1 MIRNDCKWV
10 CLVFVCLAMLLAV
23 PTFAQ
28 LPTGTILG
36 VAKDSSGAV
45 LPNTTITI
53 MNVDTGAKRTATTG
67 DDGAYRAA
75 ELPVGHYEVKGE
87 HAGFKTETQKGI
99 NLQVTDQAVI
109 NMTFEVGSSE
119 QEVVVTGEIPVVNT
133 QDATLG
139 GLVSDTSIKDLPLNG
154 RNYIDLSLLQ
164 PGVTRDKN
172 IGNSTTGGGGGF
184 GTTFSVNGAP
194 DRSNNFTLDGAVLQN
209 QFARNPSSEGGTTLG
224 VEGIKEYRVITNGFE
239 AEYGVTMGS
248 QTVMVSA
255 NGTNQF
261 HGDVFY
267 FMRNAALDAK
277 NFFDLPNSPT
287 PQFQKHNF
295 GGTFGG
301 PIKKDKTFFFVV
313 YEGLR
318 QNQGVTNL
326 INVPSPGCRVAAGA
340 TITQGINYATQCP
353 ELTSPSVTMDAGIQ
367 PFVGLYPMPNV
378 AAPGT
383 CASPADLPCNPP
395 QFGYASTSTAHESF
409 GQMRIDHNFSTK
421 DSFFARYT
429 IDDDALDNAPSQNA
443 PYFRSGTNQRNQY
456 ITLSESHIFST
467 QLLNTARFSFSRTK
481 FSSAA
486 VIQGLPANPS
496 IVPGFPVGEI
506 QVGGYDQ
513 LGPVEPLSYG
523 TQNIYALSDD
533 INFTKGKH
541 AFKFGTLL
549 MRWNEG
555 TQAANSQNG
564 FLSFPSPDQLFAATP
579 SLVEFEPLTANENRD
594 YIYNTLGFYGQDDW
608 RMSSHVTWNLG
619 LRYEFM
625 TTPWELNGRSS
636 RLLNDFT
643 DAFTVGPT
651 LENNTLRDFSPRIGV
666 AWDVFGNGKTAVR
679 SGFGIYYDVGNIG
692 TTLKQ
697 DSIGN
702 PPFAGLTD
710 IFSAGTTHV
719 DIPLTSAILNTQS
732 NITPQFVD
740 YHSKSPYMIQYNLSI
755 QQQLP
760 WGVGLGLAYVGNR
773 GVHLFTIR
781 DSNPIIPTSTGPC
794 GDPASLCVN
803 GVVQF
808 WDTGSPNYHPIN
820 PNMPST
826 INIATSADSSYN
838 GLQVVLNKR
847 ISRGLEFQVAYTYSK
862 VLDDTQ
868 GQANVADCFTSF
880 GLQGTDPLT
889 PSVDRG
895 PACFDSTH
903 NFEASVVY
911 HLPAMGSANGILSKV
926 TNGWWFSSIVSKQS
940 GYPVTPLVFVNRS
953 NSGVLQGQSDWVNEN
968 TPALLAAHPCTS
980 TPGHP
985 AANPASDT
993 NPCAYVPIPFDKNKV
1008 VTGNINQWFNP
1019 AMFSMAPEFPS
1030 PASEQ
1035 SQPQCPCTI
1044 GQLGNVGRN
1053 TLRGPGSSNWNFSLV
1068 KDTKLKFLGEGGAVQ
1083 FRAEFFNVLN
1093 HPTFKFGFLAP
1104 IIFVGAP
1111 SDMGPFSESPRS
1123 TNSQIRTTD
1132 GDPRQIQFA
1141 IKVLF

>member
-1 MIRNDCKWV
+1 MIRPYCKWM
-10 CLVFVCLAMLLAV
+10 CFGIVFLAALMV
-23 PTFAQ
+23 IPVNAQ
-28 LPTGTILG
+28 LPTATILG
-36 VAKDSSGAV
+36 LAKDSSGAV
-45 LPNTTITI
+45 LPNATITI
-53 MNVDTGAKRTATTG
+53 TNVDTGAVRTVSTG
-67 DDGAYRAA
+67 DDGAFRVP
-75 ELPVGHYEVKGE
+75 ELPVGHYEVRGE
-87 HAGFKTETQKGI
+87 HAGFKTETQRGI
-99 NLQVTDQAVI
+99 TLQVTDQAVI
-109 NMTFEVGSSE
+109 NFTFEVGSSQ
-119 QEVVVTGEIPVVNT
+119 QEVTVSAEVSVVNT

-139 GLVSDTSIKDLPLNG
+139 GLVSETAIKDLPLNG
-154 RNYIDLSLLQ
+154 RNYVDLTLLQ
-164 PGVTRDKN
+164 PGVTKDKN
-172 IGNSTTGGGGGF
+172 IGNSATGGGGGF

-224 VEGIKEYRVITNGFE
+224 VEGIKEYRVITTNFQ

-277 NFFDLPNSPT
+277 NFFDNPNNPI
-287 PQFQKHNF
+287 PQFQKNNF

-301 PIKKDKTFFFVV
+301 PIKKDKTFLFVV

-318 QNQGVTNL
+318 QNMGVTNTL
-326 INVPSPGCRVAAGA
+326 NVPSQGCRVAAGA
-340 TITQGINYATQCP
+340 TITQGTNYTTQCP

-367 PFVGLYPMPNV
+367 PFVALYPMPNLP
-378 AAPGT
+378 APGSCT
-383 CASPADLPCNPP
+383 PADLPCQPP
-395 QFGYASTSTAHESF
+395 QYGFASTSTAHESF
-409 GQMRIDHNFSTK
+409 GQIRFDHNFSTA

-429 IDDDALDNAPSQNA
+429 VDDDALDNAPSQNA

-481 FSSAA
+481 FASLG
-486 VIQGLPANPS
+486 ILQGLPANPP
-496 IVPGFPVGEI
+496 IIPGFPVGEI

-513 LGPVEPLSYG
+513 LGPAEPLSYG
-523 TQNIYALSDD
+523 TQNIYTLSDD
-533 INFTKGKH
+533 INITHGKH
-541 AFKFGTLL
+541 AFKFGTSL

-564 FLSFPSPDQLFAATP
+564 FLSFPSPDQLFASTP
-579 SLVEFEPLTANENRD
+579 SLVEFEPLTANENRY
-594 YIYNTLGFYGQDDW
+594 YIYDTLGFYGQDDW
-608 RMSSHVTWNLG
+608 RMNSRVTWNLG

-625 TTPWELNGRSS
+625 TTPAELNGRSS
-636 RLLNDFT
+636 RLLNDLTDPFT
-643 DAFTVGPT
+643 IGPT
-651 LENNTLRDFSPRIGV
+651 LQNNSLRDFSPRIGV
-666 AWDVFGNGKTAVR
+666 AWDVFGNGRTAVR
-679 SGFGIYYDVGNIG
+679 AGFGIYYDIGNIG

-710 IFSAGTTHV
+710 IFSAGTAHV
-719 DIPLTSAILNTQS
+719 DVPLTPAILNTQS

-740 YHSKSPYMIQYNLSI
+740 YNSKSPYMIQYNLSI
-755 QQQLP
+755 EQQLP
-760 WGVGLGLAYVGNR
+760 WGAGLGVAYVGNR

-781 DSNPIIPTSTGPC
+781 DSNPIAPTSTGQC
-794 GDPASLCVN
+794 GDPSSLCVN
-803 GVVQF
+803 GVVPF

-826 INIATSADSSYN
+826 INIATAADSNYN
-838 GLQVVLNKR
+838 GMQVVVNKR
-847 ISRGLEFQVAYTYSK
+847 VSRGLEFQVAYTYSK
-862 VLDDTQ
+862 VMDDTQ

-880 GLQGTDPLT
+880 GLQGTYPL
-889 PSVDRG
+889 DQHIDKG

-903 NFEASVVY
+903 NLEASVVY
-911 HLPAMGSANGILSKV
+911 HLPNIGSQNGFLSKAS
-926 TNGWWFSSIVSKQS
+926 NGWWISSIVSKQS

-953 NSGVLQGQSDWVNEN
+953 NSGVLQGQSDWVVEN
-968 TPALLAAHPCTS
+968 TPALIAAHPCN
-980 TPGHP
+980 
-985 AANPASDT
+985 AL
-993 NPCAYVPIPFDKNKV
+993 NPCAYTPIPFNKNTV
-1008 VTGNINQWFNP
+1008 VTGDINNYFNP
-1019 AMFSMAPEFPS
+1019 DMFSMAPEFPS
-1030 PASEQ
+1030 PEGGGNFV
-1035 SQPQCPCTI
+1035 
-1044 GQLGNVGRN
+1044 GQLGNAGRN
-1053 TLRGPGSSNWNFSLV
+1053 ILRGPGSSDWNFSLV
-1068 KDTKLKFLGEGGAVQ
+1068 KDTKVKFLGEGGSVQ
-1083 FRAEFFNVLN
+1083 FRAELFNVLN

-1104 IIFVGAP
+1104 ILFVGSP
-1111 SDMGPFSESPRS
+1111 SDTGPFSEKPRA

>member
-1 MIRNDCKWV
+1 V
-10 CLVFVCLAMLLAV
+10 GFAFLFLATLIAV
-23 PTFAQ
+23 PVFAQ
-28 LPTGTILG
+28 LPTATILG

-45 LPNTTITI
+45 LPNATITI
-53 MNVDTGAKRTATTG
+53 TNVDTDLKRTVSTG
-67 DDGAYRAA
+67 DDGTYRVP
-75 ELPVGHYEVKGE
+75 ELPVGHYEVRGE
-87 HAGFKTETQKGI
+87 HAGFKTETQRGI
-99 NLQVTDQAVI
+99 TLAVTDQAVI
-109 NMTFEVGSSE
+109 NFTFEVGSSQ
-119 QEVVVTGEIPVVNT
+119 QEVTVSAEVSVVNT

-139 GLVSDTSIKDLPLNG
+139 GLVTETAIKDLPLNG
-154 RNYIDLSLLQ
+154 RNYVDLTLLQ
-164 PGVTRDKN
+164 PGVTKDKN
-172 IGNSTTGGGGGF
+172 IGNSVTGGGGGF

-224 VEGIKEYRVITNGFE
+224 VEGIKEYRVITTNFQ

-255 NGTNQF
+255 GGTNQF

-267 FMRNAALDAK
+267 FIRNAALDAK

-287 PQFQKHNF
+287 PQFQKNNF

-318 QNQGVTNL
+318 QNQGVTNR

-340 TITQGINYATQCP
+340 TITQGIDYATQCP

-367 PFVGLYPMPNV
+367 PFVGLYPMPNLP
-378 AAPGT
+378 APGT
-383 CASPADLPCNPP
+383 CASAADLPCQPP
-395 QFGYASTSTAHESF
+395 QYGYASTSTANESF
-409 GQMRIDHNFSTK
+409 GQIRLDHNFSTA
-421 DSFFARYT
+421 DSFFARFT
-429 IDDDALDNAPSQNA
+429 IDDDGLDNAPSQNA

-456 ITLSESHIFST
+456 ITLSENHIFSP

-481 FSSAA
+481 FSS
-486 VIQGLPANPS
+486 VGNLQGLPANPP
-496 IVPGFPVGEI
+496 IIPGLPVGEI

-513 LGPVEPLSYG
+513 LGPAEPLTYG

-533 INFTKGKH
+533 MNFTRGKH
-541 AFKFGTLL
+541 SFKFGTLL

-555 TQAANSQNG
+555 TQGANSQNG
-564 FLSFPSPDQLFAATP
+564 FLSFPGPDQLFASTP
-579 SLVEFEPLTANENRD
+579 SLVEFMPLTANENRD
-594 YIYNTLGFYGQDDW
+594 YIYNTLGFYAQDDW
-608 RMSSHVTWNLG
+608 RMSSRVTWNLG

-625 TTPWELNGRSS
+625 TTPWEKNGRSS
-636 RLLNDFT
+636 RLLNDLT

-651 LENNTLRDFSPRIGV
+651 IENNTKRDFSPRVGV
-666 AWDVFGNGKTAVR
+666 AWDVFGNGRTAVR
-679 SGFGIYYDVGNIG
+679 AGFGIYYDIGNIG

-710 IFSAGTTHV
+710 IFSAGVAHV
-719 DIPLTSAILNTQS
+719 DVPLTSAILNTQS

-794 GDPASLCVN
+794 GDPASRCVN
-803 GVVQF
+803 GAVPF

-826 INIATSADSSYN
+826 INVATAADSDYN
-838 GLQVVLNKR
+838 GLQVVVNKR
-847 ISRGLEFQVAYTYSK
+847 VSRGLEFQVAYTYSK
-862 VLDDTQ
+862 VMDDTQ

-880 GLQGTDPLT
+880 GLQGTYPLDQH
-889 PSVDRG
+889 VDRG
-895 PACFDSTH
+895 PACFDST
-903 NFEASVVY
+903 NNLEASVVY
-911 HLPAMGSANGILSKV
+911 HFPTIGSGNGFVSKAA
-926 TNGWWFSSIVSKQS
+926 NGWWISSIVSKQS

-953 NSGVLQGQSDWVNEN
+953 NSGVLQGQSDEVVPN
-968 TPALLAAHPCTS
+968 TPALIARYFNSSVCTS
-980 TPGHP
+980 MPGQP
-985 AANPASDT
+985 AAGS
-993 NPCAYVPIPFDKNKV
+993 NPCVYTPIPFNKNTV

-1019 AMFSMAPEFPS
+1019 DMFSMAPEFPS
-1030 PASEQ
+1030 PEGGSNFV
-1035 SQPQCPCTI
+1035 
-1044 GQLGNVGRN
+1044 GQLGNAGRN
-1053 TLRGPGSSNWNFSLV
+1053 ILRGPGSSDWNFSLV
-1068 KDTKLKFLGEGGAVQ
+1068 KDTKVKFLGEGGSVQ

-1104 IIFVGAP
+1104 ILFVGLP
-1111 SDMGPFSESPRS
+1111 SDTGPFSESPRA

-1141 IKVLF
+1141 IKILF